1 MEATVAKIQETVNS
15 LSKVDKKWYQTTI
28 TKDFWG
34 DSEIS
39 KTAGELTYC
48 YISFKKEPKN
58 EIKKKE
64 FWDRI
69 NLLIE
74 KGLVLTTWEDDQINE
89 IAIAVEATDEFIEYH
104 QSLRMISPRGAN
116 VNVDSRN
123 NPENTNLPKDK
134 ELDFYKKL
142 IEGSTESDGNFI
154 CHYKCVGLYNP
165 NQIGA
170 YLTTLKEKGII
181 ISIDKKNKAVTVKNI
196 VVD

>member
-34 DSEIS
+34 DSEVPR
-39 KTAGELTYC
+39 TDGGLTYC
-48 YISFKKEPKN
+48 YVSFKKEPKN

-64 FWDRI
+64 FWNRI
-69 NLLIE
+69 NLLKE

-89 IAIAVEATDEFIEYH
+89 IAIAVEATDEFIEYR
-104 QSLRMISPRGAN
+104 QNLGISPRGTDAD
-116 VNVDSRN
+116 VDSRN

-142 IEGSTESDGNFI
+142 IDGSTESDGNFI
-154 CHYKCVGLYNP
+154 CYYKCVGLYNP

-170 YLTTLKEKGII
+170 YLTTLREKGII

-196 VVD
+196 LVD